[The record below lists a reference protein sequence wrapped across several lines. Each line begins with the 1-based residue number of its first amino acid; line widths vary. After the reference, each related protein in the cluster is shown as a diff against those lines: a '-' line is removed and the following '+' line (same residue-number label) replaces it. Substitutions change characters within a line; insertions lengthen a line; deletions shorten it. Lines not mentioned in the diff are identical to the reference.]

1 MWPSIPL
8 ILSLLLSLIHAQQ
21 MFEIDCT
28 NCPQA
33 CNNRCY
39 AVYHA
44 GAVNTLTWDQPTAAV
59 ERQRRTASGCKQ
71 SNGLSV
77 CGTGGKAPYNSD
89 PNSGDCDEYP
99 QASTQQSGAGAIL
112 RCMPASDNRSEGGQ
126 LAVFYNKPV
135 ANGGCGGVAP
145 CQFTIFLKA
154 DSYTNADFCFDDTKL
169 NDGTEFTLNNG
180 AYVDAKRR
188 RDESEVVPHVPDPR
202 DYVPVPQRRQFLLST
217 GKTTLLVSNDMNT
230 TFDGKLMAT
239 VDGPVTIVKELFGDE
254 KDERFRP
261 SK

>member
-44 GAVNTLTWDQPTAAV
+44 GA
-59 ERQRRTASGCKQ
+59 

-89 PNSGDCDEYP
+89 PNSGDYDEY
-99 QASTQQSGAGAIL
+99 L
-112 RCMPASDNRSEGGQ
+112 
-126 LAVFYNKPV
+126 
-135 ANGGCGGVAP
+135 
-145 CQFTIFLKA
+145 
-154 DSYTNADFCFDDTKL
+154 
-169 NDGTEFTLNNG
+169 
-180 AYVDAKRR
+180 
-188 RDESEVVPHVPDPR
+188 
-202 DYVPVPQRRQFLLST
+202 
-217 GKTTLLVSNDMNT
+217 
-230 TFDGKLMAT
+230 
-239 VDGPVTIVKELFGDE
+239 
-254 KDERFRP
+254 
-261 SK
+261 